1 MFLGT
6 ERAAQSM
13 KIIEKISLGAAA
25 CILLAACSEVSVM
38 NKLGLG
44 KSPPDES
51 QVVANNS
58 LAMPPDLQL
67 PAPSA
72 NAAVPPQPAAQASAP
87 VTAAPPDALAAA
99 PATTEVAST
108 EQSPYDTGEQQLT
121 TDGSIATAPSSV
133 GTPAVQAAQKRD
145 MRPSDPKEDAY
156 LRFGISKT
164 RPDGTPKTQAELDRE
179 LLEAVRAEKRK
190 QNPSYGTVFNMGELF
205 KRN

>member
-1 MFLGT
+1 
-6 ERAAQSM
+6 M
-13 KIIEKISLGAAA
+13 KIIAKIFVGAAA
-25 CILLAACSEVSVM
+25 CIVLAACSEVSVM

-51 QVVANNS
+51 QVVTNNS

-67 PAPSA
+67 PPPSA
-72 NAAVPPQPAAQASAP
+72 NAAAPAQPTALANAP

-99 PATTEVAST
+99 PATTEVASA

-121 TDGSIATAPSSV
+121 TDGSIGTSTTAA
-133 GTPAVQAAQKRD
+133 PAVQAAQKRD
-145 MRPSDPKEDAY
+145 MKPGDPKEDAY
-156 LRFGISKT
+156 QRFGISKT

-190 QNPSYGTVFNMGELF
+190 QNPNYGTVFNMGELF
-205 KRN
+205 KSN